1 MVISGAN
8 SSSGGATNNRKS
20 FSPEGISTCISEI
33 TECAKELYNCNTNIN
48 DCFASINNT
57 LNIMGKGNS
66 ETTNFDNEISKIKYI
81 SRWLQT
87 ALDNYNKLM
96 GNYTNETTD
105 YTKNIGSNLTA
116 LSSNA
121 TTSRTTK
128 KASSYSGISSGYS
141 SNLSSNSSSYSGNE
155 SSSSSSSST
164 TSSSYVKPNISNTV
178 AIASGDGRCYYN
190 KAGELIAKNEAVS
203 TDSETGVTNAA
214 WDFTDWDFVEEA
226 RAAATSDGS
235 DTDYYVYVSWEEPC
249 RVVILHRDSS
259 SSDWYAIGGWYAGVG
274 RRRSSDGVP
283 RGCAGTFTITQR
295 WWDSDTGPGRCMDY
309 IECYND
315 GYPEAYGNNSAS
327 FHSGMGDN
335 PGKWGYT
342 THSCISLT
350 GARAE
355 WMYNNI
361 PLGTRMRNV
370 GSMYGYDNADDSNLN
385 DSESYDIE
393 INNPFA

>member
-1 MVISGAN
+1 MASDGKQIF
-8 SSSGGATNNRKS
+8 
-20 FSPEGISTCISEI
+20 FSPDGVTIGINEINECKTKLQTCNADVKSCFEEMNSLLSE
-33 TECAKELYNCNTNIN
+33 
-48 DCFASINNT
+48 
-57 LNIMGKGNS
+57 MGKGGSN
-66 ETTNFDNEISKIKYI
+66 TVNFDDEISRIGNVTNN
-81 SRWLQT
+81 LNN
-87 ALDNYNKLM
+87 ALDDFNQKVNKIE
-96 GNYTNETTD
+96 NNATD
-105 YTKNIGSNLTA
+105 YTQSIG
-116 LSSNA
+116 LSTLSTLSTSA
-121 TTSRTTK
+121 TTSRAKT
-128 KASSYSGISSGYS
+128 SSYSSS
-141 SNLSSNSSSYSGNE
+141 SNSSSNSSSYSGNE
-155 SSSSSSSST
+155 SSSSSSNSST
-164 TSSSYVKPNISNTV
+164 SSSSYVKPNISNTV

-295 WWDSDTGPGRCMDY
+295 WWNSDTGPGRCMDY

-350 GARAE
+350 GARSE

>member
-1 MVISGAN
+1 MASNGKKN
-8 SSSGGATNNRKS
+8 F
-20 FSPEGISTCISEI
+20 FSPDGVTTGINE
-33 TECAKELYNCNTNIN
+33 
-48 DCFASINNT
+48 INNYKAK
-57 LNIMGKGNS
+57 LKKCNAGVKSCFEKMNSLLSEMGKGGSNVV
-66 ETTNFDNEISKIKYI
+66 NFDDEIS
-81 SRWLQT
+81 RMENVTNNLNN
-87 ALDNYNKLM
+87 ALDDFNQKVNKIE
-96 GNYTNETTD
+96 NNATD
-105 YTKNIGSNLTA
+105 YAQSIG
-116 LSSNA
+116 LSTLSTSA
-121 TTSRTTK
+121 TTSRVKT
-128 KASSYSGISSGYS
+128 SSYSSS
-141 SNLSSNSSSYSGNE
+141 SNYSASYSGNE
-155 SSSSSSSST
+155 SSSSSSSSSSNSSSN
-164 TSSSYVKPNISNTV
+164 SSSYVKPNISNTV

-214 WDFTDWDFVEEA
+214 WDFTDWDFVEQA

-385 DSESYDIE
+385 GSESYDIE